1 MYISAVSAIKLQ
13 CGREYGFSE
22 DEKLR
27 DTDLLSLSAEELN
40 AFPTNNIISDHDL
53 SRFDRISRV
62 AKNIS

>member
-40 AFPTNNIISDHDL
+40 AFPTNNISDHDL